1 MAKTITRLREA
12 ATLKA
17 DETRNEET
25 TAWCNRDLV
34 PLPPSRRTWGW
45 FNFFGAGSL
54 YVDPSEMQP
63 RVCCNTSNRSTGA
76 P

>member
-1 MAKTITRLREA
+1 MVSKTIRKVRDA
-12 ATLKA
+12 AVLKA
-17 DETRNEET
+17 DPARQEET

-45 FNFFGAGSL
+45 FNFFGAASL
-54 YVDPSEMQP
+54 YIFLF
-63 RVCCNTSNRSTGA
+63 TASN